1 MVNDF
6 RKRGDKATIPGTE
19 IYFFFSVGKTVI
31 FNLNTTFKYK
41 WVYKQTLKTQKKQ

>member
-19 IYFFFSVGKTVI
+19 INFFFFSGENSYI
-31 FNLNTTFKYK
+31 QFKHNF
-41 WVYKQTLKTQKKQ
+41 

>member
-19 IYFFFSVGKTVI
+19 IYFLFFSGENSYI
-31 FNLNTTFKYK
+31 QFKHNF
-41 WVYKQTLKTQKKQ
+41 